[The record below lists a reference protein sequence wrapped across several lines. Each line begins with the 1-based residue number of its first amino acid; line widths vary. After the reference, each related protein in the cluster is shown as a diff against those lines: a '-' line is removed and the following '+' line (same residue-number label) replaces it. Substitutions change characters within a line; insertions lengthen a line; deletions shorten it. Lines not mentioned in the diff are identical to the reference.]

1 MLVRSAVRLNRFG
14 HNTRIIHRTRRNKLH
29 FFQPSHDPTRMA
41 SASSYG
47 EIPGT
52 HGSPTGSHTNS
63 MEMLTAR
70 DQHTRNQMA
79 QETMTSDILS
89 HSLSPSDPDNPMAWP
104 MHRKLYVS
112 LCGYLCAASV

>member
-1 MLVRSAVRLNRFG
+1 MLVRSAVQSIRVD
-14 HNTRIIHRTRRNKLH
+14 HNTQKSYNTINRIYFRLTHT
-29 FFQPSHDPTRMA
+29 STTMA

-52 HGSPTGSHTNS
+52 HESPNHSHTNS
-63 MEMLTAR
+63 IEMLTTS
-70 DQHTRNQMA
+70 DQHDSHWQKPMA
-79 QETMTSDILS
+79 SDILS

-104 MHRKLYVS
+104 IHRKLYVS